1 MTSFDAGFIVL
12 LQLFLSSRNRRNNE
26 TLFVSLYLSVFNL
39 LLFVNIVTTKPLEH
53 AYNTFRYY
61 FYVMSTKHNTRYFK
75 MYDQTYDQLYFKL
88 KKENPNLAHWD
99 LVLLVYS
106 EWYELDNKEIK

>member
-1 MTSFDAGFIVL
+1 
-12 LQLFLSSRNRRNNE
+12 
-26 TLFVSLYLSVFNL
+26 
-39 LLFVNIVTTKPLEH
+39 
-53 AYNTFRYY
+53 
-61 FYVMSTKHNTRYFK
+61 